1 MQVTFDKFTVTLN
14 EGMAC
19 SLKNVREKDG
29 VVLYDFLFCWTKENA
44 ENDDEFVVA
53 WGEKVKGVMYK
64 WDSVCKLGRNMT
76 PHWEDVFESMLSTQA
91 PVSALFDGKDTS
103 RYCWALSECR
113 KRMKLLNGWHDLYNY
128 ITPQFSFNVRQFTNQ
143 YETVITLY
151 VDKRTVALQ
160 KAVADVAAWW
170 EYDLGMTPLSV
181 PPIAREP
188 LYSFWYAHHQFVN
201 EELVEKE
208 CRRAKELGFEIC
220 IVDDGWHTDDTN
232 GGYAYC
238 GDWIPAKSKFPN
250 MAEHVKR
257 VHEIGM
263 KYVLWYSVPLIGYRS
278 EHFKEFE
285 DMLLRDVPHLYAQLL
300 DPRYK
305 KARDFMVETYK
316 KALIEWDL
324 DGFKLDF
331 IDTWIDVPE
340 NAPYNERMDIPALQD
355 AVNVCMNEIVS
366 ALKEIKPDVLL
377 EFRQGYIGPLMKQYG
392 NMFRVADCAGDY
404 LKNRA
409 SIFDLRMLMGD
420 QAVHSDMLMMAP
432 FDDPETN
439 AMQII
444 SCMFG
449 VMQYSGR
456 FDQLDEATTRM
467 SRFWL
472 SFFKEHRA
480 LLQSRNLT
488 TYEAHLLY
496 TWAKATEGNECA
508 VGVYSVDKC
517 VKPDAVD
524 TIYIANGC
532 MGERVLLDLDG
543 TYHAQ
548 ILNCYGEEVQS
559 GTQDFCGINTLA
571 VPVGGLIIL
580 KKA

>member
-19 SLKNVREKDG
+19 SLKDVREKDG

-331 IDTWIDVPE
+331 IDSFALT
-340 NAPYNERMDIPALQD
+340 ERTMQPDSRRDTESLEEGVDRLMKGVKSRLTA
-355 AVNVCMNEIVS
+355 
-366 ALKEIKPDVLL
+366 IKPDVLI
-377 EFRQGYIGPLMKQYG
+377 EFRQSYVGPSIREYG
-392 NMFRVADCAGDY
+392 NMLRVGDCPNDAY
-404 LKNRA
+404 ANRE
-409 SIFDLRMLMGD
+409 SIVDLRLTSGET
-420 QAVHSDMLMMAP
+420 AVHSDMLMWHYEDTVEAAALQVAGTIFSVPQISVRIDKLPVSHYNMLRFYLA
-432 FDDPETN
+432 FIRENRDVLLNGKLTAKGPEV
-439 AMQII
+439 
-444 SCMFG
+444 G
-449 VMQYSGR
+449 Y
-456 FDQLDEATTRM
+456 
-467 SRFWL
+467 
-472 SFFKEHRA
+472 HRA
-480 LLQSRNLT
+480 CAEKDGKAVLALYHDTVVREVFDELT
-488 TYEAHLLY
+488 VVNVSGEDQFIFCGYNGRKY
-496 TWAKATEGNECA
+496 K
-508 VGVYSVDKC
+508 VY
-517 VKPDAVD
+517 
-524 TIYIANGC
+524 NC
-532 MGERVLLDLDG
+532 MGELLVKG
-543 TYHAQ
+543 KF
-548 ILNCYGEEVQS
+548 E
-559 GTQDFCGINTLA
+559 
-571 VPVGGLIIL
+571 
-580 KKA
+580 KKGPTDVYIPRAGMLVVE